1 MKHALSDEDVTF
13 PTKLVKRVIAEGQLF
28 CFGMVRYNTLLL
40 DLLPLAVDEVASR
53 SSSKI
58 SLPARGALCVL

>member
-13 PTKLVKRVIAEGQLF
+13 PKVKRVIAEGQLF